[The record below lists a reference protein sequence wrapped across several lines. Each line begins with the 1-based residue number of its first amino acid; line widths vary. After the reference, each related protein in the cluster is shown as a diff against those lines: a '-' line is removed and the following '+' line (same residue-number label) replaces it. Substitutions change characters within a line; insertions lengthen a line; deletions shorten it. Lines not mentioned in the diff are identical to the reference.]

1 MHYTIR
7 KTDTYFW
14 MHSYLRHWLKSFQVK
29 VAKNVAPHKS
39 IVREAKKKKIRIS
52 LNTNLPLTGG
62 TIEAYFFKRVDELNV
77 FKVQS
82 WTITTRQTL
91 NARTGALT
99 L

>member
-39 IVREAKKKKIRIS
+39 IVREAKKKKK
-52 LNTNLPLTGG
+52 NQDLT
-62 TIEAYFFKRVDELNV
+62 EYKPSFNRRN
-77 FKVQS
+77 
-82 WTITTRQTL
+82 
-91 NARTGALT
+91 N
-99 L
+99 